1 MARKKATLD
10 HEANGTG
17 SALLPEPVEVSEP
30 ASAIDPPPSDTN
42 GTLPETPALPVPNGN
57 GEQRKPVRVLSY
69 LVAKDT
75 FVQASIWERLV
86 TLGDGT
92 TFLTH
97 DVSVRKRYRDAL
109 SGEWKSLYSLRGS
122 EIYAVLHALSQ
133 ASAWILEARADA
145 HSCPF

>member
-1 MARKKATLD
+1 MARRKATPH
-10 HEANGTG
+10 HETNGTAC
-17 SALLPEPVEVSEP
+17 ALLPEPIAASEQVSTDV
-30 ASAIDPPPSDTN
+30 ALSDTN
-42 GTLPETPALPVPNGN
+42 GTLPDTPALPVQNGN

-69 LVAKDT
+69 LVAKDA
-75 FVQASIWERLV
+75 FVQASIWERTV

-97 DVSVRKRYRDAL
+97 DVSVRKRYRDAVN
-109 SGEWKSLYSLRGS
+109 GEWKSLYSFRGS

-133 ASAWILEARADA
+133 SSAWILEARAAA